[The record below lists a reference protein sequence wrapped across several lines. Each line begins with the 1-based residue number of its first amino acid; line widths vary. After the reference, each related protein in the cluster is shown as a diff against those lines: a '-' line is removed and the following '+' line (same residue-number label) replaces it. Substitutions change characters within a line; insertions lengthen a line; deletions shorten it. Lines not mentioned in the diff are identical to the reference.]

1 VIEVWSRYHLI
12 LIGFAVALPVAV
24 LAVLLRAR
32 ALATPARPTG
42 PAPTTRERANR
53 PAPTTPARPSGVA
66 ATRVTRHSLWYAVC
80 EVAAVYGTLPWLAMT
95 LTPDPDA
102 SRRIQP
108 LPLDDLASLVGTPAR
123 TVEIQ
128 LIGNLLVFAA
138 AGFFLPVRYARLRS
152 LPRVVLLAALGSVLI
167 ETVQYVADLGRVSSV
182 DDVLVNAVGAGLF
195 ALLSRP
201 LWPRQSTVDDMD
213 RPGRAPARR

>member
-1 VIEVWSRYHLI
+1 MTEVWSRYHLI
-12 LIGFAVALPVAV
+12 LIGFVVALPVAA

-32 ALATPARPTG
+32 ALTTPARPTG
-42 PAPTTRERANR
+42 PATA
-53 PAPTTPARPSGVA
+53 TP
-66 ATRVTRHSLWYAVC
+66 VTRHALWYAVC

-108 LPLDDLASLVGTPAR
+108 LPLDDLASLVGTPAH

-138 AGFFLPVRYARLRS
+138 AGFFLPVRFDRLRS

-195 ALLSRP
+195 ALASRP
-201 LWPRQSTVDDMD
+201 LWPRRSTVDDVD
-213 RPGRAPARR
+213 GSGRAPARR